1 MSKLSE
7 DFRPNISRQ
16 MPPSKW
22 ILKSL
27 LDVFK
32 HELISKERF
41 SGSCYW
47 ELPRCDP
54 HNSSN
59 QSPKTSSAILTM
71 GGGRNGKLII
81 TCKFCEMN
89 HLSDSCDI

>member
-1 MSKLSE
+1 MSKLS
-7 DFRPNISRQ
+7 DNLKPNISRQ

-41 SGSCYW
+41 SG
-47 ELPRCDP
+47 
-54 HNSSN
+54 
-59 QSPKTSSAILTM
+59 
-71 GGGRNGKLII
+71 
-81 TCKFCEMN
+81 
-89 HLSDSCDI
+89 